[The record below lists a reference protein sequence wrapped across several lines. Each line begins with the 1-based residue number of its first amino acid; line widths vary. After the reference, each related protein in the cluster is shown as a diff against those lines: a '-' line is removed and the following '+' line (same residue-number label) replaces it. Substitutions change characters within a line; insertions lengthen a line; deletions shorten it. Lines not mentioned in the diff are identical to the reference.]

1 MFAADCFCT
10 FFYAL
15 GAVDTLCR
23 FTFSVTLSL
32 CVVFYALGAA
42 LTQYGFTDVLGR
54 QPGEYIILYLLN
66 RMGHA

>member
-15 GAVDTLCR
+15 GAVDALCR

-32 CVVFYALGAA
+32 CVVLYALRAA
-42 LTQYGFTDVLGR
+42 LTQERFTAVLGR
-54 QPGEYIILYLLN
+54 CVLPYLFN
-66 RMGHA
+66 QMGHA